1 MHRPREHGGPVR
13 RGRSAERLGNGGFGW
28 TCRSG
33 AVREEVT
40 VATLAAESTRTVV
53 ADIGDGEE
61 ERVGATRARSLA
73 RAGVGHLDSVTH
85 P

>member
-1 MHRPREHGGPVR
+1 M
-13 RGRSAERLGNGGFGW
+13 
-28 TCRSG
+28 
-33 AVREEVT
+33 REEVT